1 MSQFGKYKTY
11 DEIPDE
17 EKKFYYAM
25 DKFRPVESIEWVDIL
40 FNGIWPVRIPK
51 FLHDYHDWWDFW
63 EIHCHLSMQK
73 HLKPGMVLYD
83 VGAFDG
89 WQSAVFS
96 QMVGG
101 PQSIVLIE
109 PVPEMWAN
117 TKATWDQNKLKPPR
131 GAFVG
136 FAGDY
141 DKEPLATYSNMW
153 PIDVDYSQMIKAIK
167 FRLMHEHVDTPCIR
181 LDNRDP
187 LWPRPDALHIDVEGA
202 ELKVLKGA
210 ERTLRER
217 RPLVWVAIHPEFMID
232 RFKTDPHELHKFMFD
247 LGYTKHTHL
256 ATDHEEHHLY
266 EHP

>member
-51 FLHDYHDWWDFW
+51 FLHDYHSWWDFW

-73 HLKPGMVLYD
+73 HLQPGMILYD

-101 PQSIVLIE
+101 PENIVLIE
-109 PVPEMWAN
+109 PVPEMWSN
-117 TKATWDQNKLKPPR
+117 TRETWRQNNLAPPR

-141 DKEPLATYSNMW
+141 DKPSETFENMW
-153 PIDVDYSQMIKAIK
+153 PTGIDYSQMLKAIK
-167 FRLMHEHVDTPCIR
+167 FRLMHEHVDTPCLKI
-181 LDNRDP
+181 DSMP
-187 LWPRPDALHIDVEGA
+187 FPKADALHIDVEGA
-202 ELKVLKGA
+202 ELKVLQGA
-210 ERTLRER
+210 EKLLREKK
-217 RPLVWVAIHPEFMID
+217 PLVWLAIHPEFMRD
-232 RFKTDPHELHKFMFD
+232 RFNTEELKLHQFMFD
-247 LGYTKHTHL
+247 MGYRKGTHL
-256 ATDHEEHHLY
+256 ATDHESHWFY
-266 EHP
+266 E